1 MLERGEC
8 VCEHVGPLAPRP
20 PRVHA
25 CPSRS
30 PCSKKS
36 LPDRVISL
44 ATSPP
49 PHRGYRHP
57 RRRGP
62 PRLALP
68 LSLSMGRIHSP
79 AIVLPLR
86 WRYKHQYN
94 MKQTGKERQPPK
106 RHRRTEFAA
115 LCWGVTARGS
125 LCPSRCPCEWLPRET
140 ASSHGGR
147 TRGFSHRRTSSF
159 LPVRVSA

>member
-1 MLERGEC
+1 MN
-8 VCEHVGPLAPRP
+8 VTRP
-20 PRVHA
+20 N
-25 CPSRS
+25 
-30 PCSKKS
+30 
-36 LPDRVISL
+36 
-44 ATSPP
+44 
-49 PHRGYRHP
+49 
-57 RRRGP
+57 
-62 PRLALP
+62 
-68 LSLSMGRIHSP
+68 LSLVVGLSQAEEKVPASLGTLLCPLRFFYQIVFFCFSTAFGPWRGVNHCTPCFLCRIHSP